1 MKIIPNEQYYYVE
14 TEGGYKYIFLKKK
27 NGKDITSAVYIYT
40 LGHNW
45 FYDGT
50 KEKRFRVCSN
60 ESIRFIRD
68 ANQDEIALIKLQI
81 SENKKT

>member
-27 NGKDITSAVYIYT
+27 NGKDITSTVYVYA
-40 LGHNW
+40 LQHNW

-50 KEKRFRVCSN
+50 GKEGFKVCFD

-81 SENKKT
+81 SKNKKT

>member
-27 NGKDITSAVYIYT
+27 NGKDITSAVYVYA
-40 LGHNW
+40 LQHNW

-50 KEKRFRVCSN
+50 GKEGFKVCFD
-60 ESIRFIRD
+60 ESIGFIRD

>member
-14 TEGGYKYIFLKKK
+14 TKGGYKYIFLKKK
-27 NGKDITSAVYIYT
+27 NGKDITSAVYVYT
-40 LGHNW
+40 LQHNW

-50 KEKRFRVCSN
+50 GKEGFKVCFD
-60 ESIRFIRD
+60 ESIIFIRD

>member
-27 NGKDITSAVYIYT
+27 NGKDITSAVYVYT
-40 LGHNW
+40 LQHDW

-50 KEKRFRVCSN
+50 GKEKFRVCSN
-60 ESIRFIRD
+60 EAIRLIRD
-68 ANQDEIALIKLQI
+68 ANLDEINLIKLQI
-81 SENKKT
+81 SKNKNI